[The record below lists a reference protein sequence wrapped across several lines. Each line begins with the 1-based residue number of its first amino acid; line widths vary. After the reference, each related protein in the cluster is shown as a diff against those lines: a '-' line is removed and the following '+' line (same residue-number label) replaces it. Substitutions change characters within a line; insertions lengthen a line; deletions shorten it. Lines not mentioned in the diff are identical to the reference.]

1 MSAGGP
7 RGRTTRRSLARLHA
21 DALLLHGSEEGAT
34 AGRTPDSAK
43 VAAFDQPAGARI
55 PWSITRPTEV
65 DQVTAPSAS
74 PANVGPAEAGPS
86 KLVDWNIESTI
97 SWLRESRLPGIEEH
111 VFQSMEEWAVD
122 GSTLMELCTG
132 DDAMES
138 LESMGIDI
146 LLARKKLVAAV
157 KKLMHDQ
164 SKADSEQSQA
174 GQSAVGSQAQ
184 GATSSAHQM
193 EKRMSQM
200 LSEKGI
206 ELPTLPNPA
215 TGRTLCNGRQ
225 FKEFKNAIAM
235 WAAMADPMYAKC
247 FEDVYTNPGIDV
259 DQSVRDLPGLIREMD
274 CKLGLHLYQKCPS
287 VSRKLL
293 SDDDCQGTRT

>member
-43 VAAFDQPAGARI
+43 VAAFDQPAGARM
-55 PWSITRPTEV
+55 PWSITRPPGV
-65 DQVTAPSAS
+65 DSATASGAS
-74 PANVGPAEAGPS
+74 PGNVESAEADLS

-97 SWLRESRLPGIEEH
+97 SWLRQSRLPGIEEH
-111 VFQSMEEWAVD
+111 VYESMEEWAVD
-122 GSTLMELCTG
+122 GVTLIELCTG
-132 DDAMES
+132 ADAMQS

-184 GATSSAHQM
+184 GVNSPTQQM
-193 EKRMSQM
+193 DKRMTQ
-200 LSEKGI
+200 LLGEKGI
-206 ELPTLPNPA
+206 DLPTLPNPA
-215 TGRTLCNGRQ
+215 TGRNLCNGTQ
-225 FKEFKNAIAM
+225 FREFMNSTVM
-235 WAAMADPMYAKC
+235 WAAMADAIA
-247 FEDVYTNPGIDV
+247 E
-259 DQSVRDLPGLIREMD
+259 LA
-274 CKLGLHLYQKCPS
+274 
-287 VSRKLL
+287 
-293 SDDDCQGTRT
+293 